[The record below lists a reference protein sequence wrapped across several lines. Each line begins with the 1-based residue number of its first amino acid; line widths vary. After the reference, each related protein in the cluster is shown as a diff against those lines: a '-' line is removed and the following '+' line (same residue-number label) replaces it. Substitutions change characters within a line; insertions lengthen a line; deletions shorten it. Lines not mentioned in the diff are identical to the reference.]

1 MKAVRTLWIV
11 ALLAALMVSFGC
23 GSTPPP
29 ESAEKAPQAAPE
41 PATPPAEAP
50 AAEAPAEEPPPD
62 EVAKLEPPVVK
73 APAPKVVPKAP
84 AGNPVVVMETS
95 KGTIRIELDAAK
107 APNTVKNFLAYVDSG
122 FFNGTIF
129 HRVIP
134 GFMIQGGGFTPDMDQ
149 KDTRPPIQ
157 NESANGLTNDRG
169 TLAMARTG
177 DPHSATAQF
186 FINHGSNNGFLNK
199 AQAQDGWGYAVFGK
213 VVAGMEVVDAIA
225 AVPTGSSAG
234 MDNVPSTPVVIKSV
248 KRAS

>member
-11 ALLAALMVSFGC
+11 ALFAALMVSFGC

-29 ESAEKAPQAAPE
+29 ESAEKAPEAAPA
-41 PATPPAEAP
+41 PTTPPAEAP
-50 AAEAPAEEPPPD
+50 TEQPPPE
-62 EVAKLEPPVVK
+62 EVAKLEPPVTK

-84 AGNPVVVMETS
+84 PGNPIVVMETS

-122 FFNGTIF
+122 FYNGTIF
-129 HRVIP
+129 HRVMS
-134 GFMIQGGGFTPDMDQ
+134 GFMIQGGGFTPAMDQ

-186 FINHGSNNGFLNK
+186 FINHGSNNAFLNK
-199 AQAQDGWGYAVFGK
+199 DQADDGWGYAVFGK
-213 VVAGMEVVDAIA
+213 VVAGMDVVDAIA
-225 AVPTGSSAG
+225 AVPTGETAG
-234 MDNVPSTPVVIKSV
+234 MGNVPSTPVVIKSV